1 MVRLPLCLGLA
12 LIFALPAGVGAAAA
26 GGRTSA
32 GPAKAGQAQ
41 EDLARVRDR
50 IRGLERQNR
59 QKLDRRGDLDR
70 QLRDAETAAS
80 LTRRDLN
87 ATRRQL
93 AEAERRL
100 AILNRQ
106 LDATRTELDKQR
118 TALAG
123 QLRLAHITGGTERVR
138 AIFSQQE
145 PAELGRHLT
154 WLAYLARSRSELLGS
169 IQASLDA
176 LEQDRL
182 AVARQRATLAAL
194 AAKRLTHLAGLDSA
208 RKQRAGV
215 VASLDA
221 EVKGREQQLARARRE
236 AAGLERVLR
245 ELERAAAKV
254 RREARIPDKTPAVS
268 AGVKPLGKG
277 RWPVV
282 GQMLADFGQ
291 SRAGGKMRWDGVL
304 IGAPAGTE
312 VRATR
317 PGRVVYADWLP
328 GLGLLLVLDHGGGYL
343 SLYGHNQDLTRQVGD
358 RLSDGDVFAHVGD
371 TGGQARPALY
381 FEVRRNGRPV
391 NPRRW
396 GN

>member
-1 MVRLPLCLGLA
+1 MDRLLLCLGLA
-12 LIFALPAGVGAAAA
+12 LLLSLPAGLDAAAA
-26 GGRTSA
+26 SGRTSA
-32 GPAKAGQAQ
+32 GPAKAGQTK

-50 IRGLERQNR
+50 IRGLEKQNR
-59 QKLDRRGDLDR
+59 QDLDRRSELEG
-70 QLRDAETAAS
+70 QLREAETVAS
-80 LTRRDLN
+80 QTRRDLN

-100 AILNRQ
+100 DTLNRQ
-106 LDATRTELDKQR
+106 LETTRINLDKQR

-123 QLRLAHITGGTERVR
+123 QLRLAHITGGSERIR
-138 AIFSQQE
+138 AIFNQQD
-145 PAELGRHLT
+145 PAELGRRLT
-154 WLAYLARSRSELLGS
+154 WLAYLARSRGELLGS

-182 AVARQRATLAAL
+182 AVASQRATLAAL
-194 AAKRLTHLAGLDSA
+194 EAQRRTQLGDLDSS
-208 RKQRAGV
+208 RRQRASV

-221 EVKGREQQLARARRE
+221 DVKGQKRQLARARTE

-245 ELERAAAKV
+245 EIERAAA
-254 RREARIPDKTPAVS
+254 RAQRERQAPDKAPAAPPS
-268 AGVKPLGKG
+268 GKPLGKG
-277 RWPVV
+277 RWPVT

-291 SRAGGKMRWDGVL
+291 SRAGGEMRWDGVL
-304 IGAPAGTE
+304 IAAPAGTE
-312 VRATR
+312 VRALR

-358 RLSDGDVFAHVGD
+358 RLADGDVFAHVGD

-391 NPRRW
+391 NPRQW
-396 GN
+396 AN

>member
-1 MVRLPLCLGLA
+1 MVRLLLCLGLA
-12 LIFALPAGVGAAAA
+12 LFLSLPARLDAVPAA
-26 GGRTSA
+26 GQT
-32 GPAKAGQAQ
+32 Q

-50 IRGLERQNR
+50 IRGLEKQNK
-59 QKLDRRGDLDR
+59 QNLDRRGELNR
-70 QLRDAETAAS
+70 QLRAAETAAS

-93 AEAERRL
+93 AEAEHRL
-100 AILNRQ
+100 AALNRQ
-106 LDATRTELDKQR
+106 LEATRTDLDKQR

-123 QLRLAHITGGTERVR
+123 QLRLAHITGGSERVR
-138 AIFSQQE
+138 AIFSQQD
-145 PAELGRHLT
+145 PAELGRRLT

-169 IQASLDA
+169 IQASLEA
-176 LEQDRL
+176 LEKDRL
-182 AVARQRATLAAL
+182 AVAGERATLTAL
-194 AAKRLTHLAGLDSA
+194 EALRRTQLAELDSS
-208 RKQRAGV
+208 RRDRATV

-221 EVKGREQQLARARRE
+221 EVKGQKRKLARARTE

-245 ELERAAAKV
+245 ELERAAARAQRERQAPEKAPAGPAPV
-254 RREARIPDKTPAVS
+254 R
-268 AGVKPLGKG
+268 PLGKG
-277 RWPVV
+277 RWPVS

-304 IGAPAGTE
+304 IAAPAGTE
-312 VRATR
+312 VRAVR

-328 GLGLLLVLDHGGGYL
+328 GLGLLMVLDHGGGYL

-358 RLSDGDVFAHVGD
+358 RLADGDVFAHVGD

-391 NPRRW
+391 NPRQW